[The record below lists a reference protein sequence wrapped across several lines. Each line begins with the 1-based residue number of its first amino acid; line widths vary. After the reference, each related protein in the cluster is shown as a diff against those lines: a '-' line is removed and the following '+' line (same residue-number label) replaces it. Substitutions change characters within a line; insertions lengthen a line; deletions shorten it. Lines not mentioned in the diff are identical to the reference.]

1 MLPARKAPAST
12 GTSNWSIAIR
22 ITVYAVAA
30 TCAMLAAVVG
40 ISYWQFSDGL
50 THDRLLYLGDEL
62 SELRAAVR
70 QRGAGAQEE
79 IHAESA
85 AHGLLPYYVRLLDE
99 NGRLLA
105 SSPDMPEVVH
115 EIAFPAPIATAELL
129 GSPTSASLPDG
140 RSLLLLAAKAETP
153 GAGPQW
159 VLQIA
164 LDVTYDGVLL
174 RNYRRILVIV
184 SLAALIVFAAVAAW
198 IVRYNLRPLLTITH
212 MAQRITAQ
220 RLDERIAPS
229 GWPRDLAVL
238 ALAFDDMLDRLKE
251 SVTRLQQFSADLAH
265 ELRTPIQNLLLETE
279 VTLARVR
286 TEAEYQETL
295 RHGLEELRR
304 LAYMVDDLLFLAR
317 AESPRQELDR
327 QALDGMEA
335 LRKAWDF
342 FDAAAEEQGVTVTC
356 RGSGM
361 VEAEPQLL
369 HRALTNLLSNAL
381 RHTPAGGT
389 ITLAAECEGSGA
401 CSLTISDTGCG
412 IAPDHLP
419 RLFDRF
425 YQVDPDRPS
434 DLEGTGLGLSIVRS
448 IMDLHGGS
456 VEAHSTPSQGSTFT
470 LYFPAGPSAGK
481 TQA

>member
-1 MLPARKAPAST
+1 MRPAPETPAST
-12 GTSNWSIAIR
+12 GTSTWCIATR
-22 ITVYAVAA
+22 ITVYAVTA
-30 TCAMLAAVVG
+30 TCAMLIAVIA
-40 ISYWQFSDGL
+40 ISHWQFSHGL
-50 THDRLLYLGDEL
+50 TRDRLLYLGDEL
-62 SELRAAVR
+62 SEMRAAVR
-70 QRGAGAQEE
+70 ERGAGAQED

-99 NGRLLA
+99 TGRLLA
-105 SSPDMPEVVH
+105 ASPDMPEALH
-115 EIAFPAPIATAELL
+115 GIAFPAPIATTELL
-129 GSPTSASLPDG
+129 GPPTPSGLPDG
-140 RSLLLLAAKAETP
+140 RSLLLLAAMAETP
-153 GAGPQW
+153 GGGPQW

-174 RNYRRILVIV
+174 RNYRRILVVV
-184 SLAALIVFAAVAAW
+184 SLAGLLVFAVVAAW
-198 IVRYNLRPLLTITH
+198 IVRYNLRPLLTITR

-220 RLDERIAPS
+220 RLDERLAPS

-265 ELRTPIQNLLLETE
+265 ELRTPIQNLMLETE
-279 VTLARVR
+279 VTLGRVR
-286 TEAEYQETL
+286 TQAEYQETM

-327 QALDGMEA
+327 QALDGIEA

-342 FDAAAEEQGVTVTC
+342 FDAAAEAQGVTVSY
-356 RGSGM
+356 RGSGS
-361 VEAEPQLL
+361 VQAEPQLL

-389 ITLAAECEGSGA
+389 ITLAAECQSCGAGSLA
-401 CSLTISDTGCG
+401 IRDTGCG
-412 IAPDHLP
+412 VAPEHLP

-425 YQVDPDRPS
+425 YQVDPNRPGG
-434 DLEGTGLGLSIVRS
+434 LAGTGLGLSIVRS
-448 IMDLHGGS
+448 IMDLHGGR
-456 VEAHSTPSQGSTFT
+456 VEVHSTPSIGSTFT
-470 LYFPAGPSAGK
+470 LHFPARPAAAE
-481 TQA
+481 TPA